1 MAISS
6 AIVFI
11 FTFLLFL
18 SGYVLQQ
25 QTVRGMQEAIK
36 PRLPKPMPTA
46 SPVEESLNPNAR
58 LARRLGSRDP
68 RYENFGEELQ
78 IDWKRLGYVQMVTDH
93 REVCT
98 AVMHFAD
105 LNRDKSPATRILL
118 FPRSWIEENE
128 DEVDPYLDTSRR
140 LLRAAVRRY
149 KVVLRPFDP
158 VIKGD
163 YDSASAYSLASIF
176 ALIDFDRLLYLAPS
190 GIIVDSLALDAL
202 LAFSPSRR
210 LAALPDDPTASRIS
224 TNFMLI
230 EPSTSTFK
238 QLSSAKAKTDV
249 GDKALFQEFF
259 ETSKS
264 LLPPTAEDETTLY
277 YESSELR
284 ALEESESFNSTQFLS
299 STAYVRLADPEIP
312 GPEYDVP
319 YGRMVQLR
327 PKEDEPR
334 WVWEKL
340 YFKFRGGRM
349 DICGLDL
356 LVPTRPKVEAPEA
369 ALEAEAEA
377 EAAAQEL

>member
-1 MAISS
+1 
-6 AIVFI
+6 
-11 FTFLLFL
+11 
-18 SGYVLQQ
+18 
-25 QTVRGMQEAIK
+25 MQEAIK

-93 REVCT
+93 REV
-98 AVMHFAD
+98 
-105 LNRDKSPATRILL
+105 
-118 FPRSWIEENE
+118 
-128 DEVDPYLDTSRR
+128 Y
-140 LLRAAVRRY
+140 
-149 KVVLRPFDP
+149 
-158 VIKGD
+158 
-163 YDSASAYSLASIF
+163 SASAYSLASIF

>member
-1 MAISS
+1 
-6 AIVFI
+6 
-11 FTFLLFL
+11 
-18 SGYVLQQ
+18 
-25 QTVRGMQEAIK
+25 
-36 PRLPKPMPTA
+36 
-46 SPVEESLNPNAR
+46 
-58 LARRLGSRDP
+58 
-68 RYENFGEELQ
+68 
-78 IDWKRLGYVQMVTDH
+78 
-93 REVCT
+93 
-98 AVMHFAD
+98 
-105 LNRDKSPATRILL
+105 
-118 FPRSWIEENE
+118 
-128 DEVDPYLDTSRR
+128 
-140 LLRAAVRRY
+140 
-149 KVVLRPFDP
+149 
-158 VIKGD
+158 
-163 YDSASAYSLASIF
+163 
-176 ALIDFDRLLYLAPS
+176 
-190 GIIVDSLALDAL
+190 
-202 LAFSPSRR
+202 
-210 LAALPDDPTASRIS
+210 
-224 TNFMLI
+224 MLI